1 MCLSGYGGQGLIP
14 LHRGGGALA
23 APQGTGL
30 ALPTATGAPGVPQS
44 WARLMRCGR
53 GSLVWGWGSERAG
66 GAGWSQAIL
75 VHNYACAALLL
86 PLLTELCL

>member
-53 GSLVWGWGSERAG
+53 GSLVWDGGQKGLVVLAG
-66 GAGWSQAIL
+66 ARPSL
-75 VHNYACAALLL
+75 CTTVPVL
-86 PLLTELCL
+86 PCICLF